1 MLIRNKR
8 DLVALYGIDR
18 LTIWVDV
25 PLQVNHL
32 PATLSKE
39 PSVTSRRMRM
49 NPQWKSKI
57 ELSQPTHCDLAKIHD
72 ALAGFVQFYPNYVE
86 LNIDLLTNSYSRAYS
101 FKNQLFSAARFL
113 HVQNRVSAH
122 EATLYVGKRSALVEA
137 GVAKKEHHVI
147 AAYCDRPSK
156 DSRAMKY
163 PSLTS
168 CMHLEHRLYG
178 AQALASHGIISL
190 EDLLSFDHVA
200 FHNRMQRMHILPSQA
215 ELGVLLASITN
226 EPHSSADAALRKR
239 ARTWQKRYMVDENF
253 CLHNALRG
261 TPKLIA
267 KLSEQSFTDWLKLGL
282 AIH

>member
-1 MLIRNKR
+1 MLTRNKR
-8 DLVALYGIDR
+8 DLVTLYGIDR

-72 ALAGFVQFYPNYVE
+72 ALAGYVQFYPNYVE
-86 LNIDLLTNSYSRAYS
+86 LNIDLLTNSHSRACS
-101 FKNQLFSAARFL
+101 FKNQLLSAARFL

-122 EATLYVGKRSALVEA
+122 ETTLYVGKRSALVHT
-137 GVAKKEHHVI
+137 GIVKKEPHVI
-147 AAYCDRPSK
+147 AVYCDRPSK
-156 DSRAMKY
+156 DERAKRY

-178 AQALASHGIISL
+178 APAFASHGINSL
-190 EDLLSFDHVA
+190 EDLLSFDHA
-200 FHNRMQRMHILPSQA
+200 GFHNRMQRMQILPSQT
-215 ELGVLLASITN
+215 ELGALLASITN

-239 ARTWQKRYMVDENF
+239 ARTWQKRHMVDETF

-261 TPKLIA
+261 TPQLIE
-267 KLSEQSFTDWLKLGL
+267 KLSEQSFTDWLESGL